1 MAPQRWCITA
11 VRPTG
16 PAPGVAAPTV
26 LVGQRMVQTARRT
39 IALATILPPER
50 THVVPQSRTAM
61 AAKAWVKPTTQ
72 RPGRTAKL
80 NKAPM
85 PMGVGE
91 ARRFRKT
98 ATLHTASIKRP
109 LKGLLALSKRRT
121 VPRLWAGRGSTKAPR
136 LVRRRMVTSTR
147 QQTAIPTRTPAVA
160 GKTPMEDQKKTT
172 AQGPVQRPAKTWEGT
187 ER

>member
-1 MAPQRWCITA
+1 MAPQRWCIAA
-11 VRPTG
+11 VATTG
-16 PAPGVAAPTV
+16 TAPGMGAPTF

-109 LKGLLALSKRRT
+109 LKRLLALSKRRT
-121 VPRLWAGRGSTKAPR
+121 VPRLWAARGSTTAPR
-136 LVRRRMVTSTR
+136 LARRRMVTSK
-147 QQTAIPTRTPAVA
+147 QHQTAIPTKNPAEACKRTN
-160 GKTPMEDQKKTT
+160 EDQTKTS
-172 AQGPVQRPAKTWEGT
+172 GPVAIQPLPRARDG
-187 ER
+187 